1 MPRLA
6 TSSLPY
12 TPRSFR
18 HGRWHGVGHPGVVA
32 VFQALPDIEH
42 LPVQPDTPVYMQR
55 PNLVREVHP
64 PVTWALPWAR
74 LVIKRFGW
82 RGLQHYLF
90 SPLKRSK
97 AVKAYEAAC
106 HLLAHRLG
114 TPLPLGA
121 FEERR
126 WGFIQYNA
134 YITEAITD
142 YITLREYCRTLPDG
156 RQGVA
161 EVLRLAADYT
171 RRMHDSGLWHRDL
184 FLSNFL
190 LAGLPGERHLYLV
203 DLNRSYRLPYMPLAL
218 RALDIARMEW
228 QEWQS
233 QFVAL
238 YCAERFPVVPVLWV
252 ARLYRRWRTW
262 RRRLLNRV
270 KPLRQWLR
278 RPWQEE
284 NRSNP

>member
-1 MPRLA
+1 
-6 TSSLPY
+6 
-12 TPRSFR
+12 
-18 HGRWHGVGHPGVVA
+18 VVA
-32 VFQALPDIEH
+32 FFRDLPAIEH
-42 LPVQPDTPVYMQR
+42 LPVPPGTAVYMQR
-55 PNLVREVHP
+55 PNLVREVAP
-64 PVTWALPWAR
+64 PATWALPWSR

-82 RGLQHYLF
+82 RGPQHYLF

-97 AVKAYEAAC
+97 AVKAYWVAC

-121 FEERR
+121 LEERR

-134 YITEAITD
+134 YITEAITG

-161 EVLRLAADYT
+161 EVLRLVANYT
-171 RRMHDSGLWHRDL
+171 CRMHDSGLWHRDL

-190 LAGLPGERHLYLV
+190 LAGPPGDRQLYLV
-203 DLNRSYRLPYMPLAL
+203 DLNRSYRLPHMPLVL

-228 QEWQS
+228 QEWQP
-233 QFVAL
+233 QFVAC
-238 YCAERFPVVPVLWV
+238 YCAERFPVAPVLCI
-252 ARLYRRWRTW
+252 ARFYRHWRTW
-262 RRRLLNRV
+262 RRRLLNGV

-278 RPWQEE
+278 RRWQEE
-284 NRSNP
+284 NRRNP